1 MGSGPAKGRFDP
13 QLNLGNPDAV
23 KASRGRSADL
33 NEVTMSEKKESLW
46 LVSRMGK
53 DGRIFRSRSSARLY
67 RSRKPTPADY
77 IVEPV
82 KWGPERQRAV

>member
-1 MGSGPAKGRFDP
+1 MSGFFRFTAAPRHSPTGNYATPGSAALFH
-13 QLNLGNPDAV
+13 
-23 KASRGRSADL
+23 
-33 NEVTMSEKKESLW
+33 EVTMSEKKESLW

-82 KWGPERQRAV
+82 KWGPERQMAV